1 MPHTMLFV
9 DDENLRIGLE
19 RADDLFRLHRMS
31 EFAEAQAIAT
41 AVFANFGVDEPKRER
56 LVEALVEM
64 VPSTGDALVHGLM
77 ASAMCAGVLVGLMIA
92 DAAAPA
98 GSDTVPDCPPAD
110 L

>member
-1 MPHTMLFV
+1 MLFV

-31 EFAEAQAIAT
+31 EFVDSQAIAS
-41 AVFANFGVDEPKRER
+41 AVFANFGVDDQKRYQ

-64 VPSTGDALVHGLM
+64 LPSTGDPLVQGLM
-77 ASAMCAGVLVGLMIA
+77 ASSMCAGVLVGLLIA
-92 DAAAPA
+92 DAAVPA
-98 GSDTVPDCPPAD
+98 GPDAVPDCPPAD